1 MSKRYIL
8 GIDPGVHGALA
19 LVEQVDGIPRVKV
32 FDMPI
37 KTQYINGSGRS
48 RIDEDLL
55 QQWCERYA
63 PEIEWAGMEDVHA
76 MPKDGPV
83 QAHTFG
89 YANGLVVGML
99 KAHNIAIEKIPPA
112 EWKKKFGLSSDKN
125 RSRLVA
131 SRFFPHDNAQWSRK
145 MDDGRAE
152 AALLGLLGLLGKVML
167 GKGV

>member
-63 PEIEWAGMEDVHA
+63 PEIEWAVMEDVHA

-83 QAHTFG
+83 QAFTFG
-89 YANGLVVGML
+89 YANGLIKGML
-99 KAHNIAIEKIPPA
+99 TAYNVAVQMISPA
-112 EWKKKFGLSSDKN
+112 DWKKPFGLSSDKN

-131 SRFFPHDNAQWSRK
+131 SRFFPKDDAQWSRE

-152 AALLGLLGLLGKVML
+152 AALLGIIALQKRGI
-167 GKGV
+167 

>member
-19 LVEQVDGIPRVKV
+19 LVYYEGEIPRVRV

-48 RIDEDLL
+48 RIEEDQL

-63 PEIEWAGMEDVHA
+63 PEIERGVMEDVHA

-99 KAHNIAIEKIPPA
+99 RAHKISIDKISPA
-112 EWKKKFGLSSDKN
+112 DWKKKYGLSNDKN

-131 SRFFPHDNAQWSRK
+131 SRFFPKDDAQWSRK

-152 AALLGLLGLLGKVML
+152 AALLGLLGLLGK
-167 GKGV
+167 GG

>member
-1 MSKRYIL
+1 
-8 GIDPGVHGALA
+8 
-19 LVEQVDGIPRVKV
+19 
-32 FDMPI
+32 MPI

-63 PEIEWAGMEDVHA
+63 PEIECAVMEEVHA

-83 QAHTFG
+83 QAFTFG
-89 YANGLVVGML
+89 YANGLIKGML
-99 KAHNIAIEKIPPA
+99 TAYNVAVQMIAPA
-112 EWKKKFGLSSDKN
+112 DWKKPFGLSSDKN

-131 SRFFPHDNAQWSRK
+131 SRFFPKDDAQWSRK

-152 AALLGLLGLLGKVML
+152 AALLGIIALQRK
-167 GKGV
+167 